1 MVDLANPYD
10 AQRIQQMAAQKA
22 NYQPN
27 PVSVAAPAPGL
38 GEQAKQMAA
47 NAAMEGAS
55 ETFIDPLMSGAM
67 AKGKSMAMSGLS
79 KLGLGAGSSAATGG
93 ALGGASPLA
102 SGLAGGTAGAGAM
115 GGAMTALGTAVPY
128 VGLGLLAGKAFGLFN
143 QGGFVNGP
151 LSKVRYKRSG
161 GEVTEEIELSMGPLS
176 KGV

>member
-1 MVDLANPYD
+1 MVDLASPYD

-38 GEQAKQMAA
+38 GEQATQMAA

-67 AKGKSMAMSGLS
+67 AKGKSLAMSGLS

-93 ALGGASPLA
+93 MLGGASPLA

-115 GGAMTALGTAVPY
+115 GGAMTALGTAIPY
-128 VGLGLLAGKAFGLFN
+128 VGMGLLAGKAFGLFN

>member
-1 MVDLANPYD
+1 MVDLASPYD
-10 AQRIQQMAAQKA
+10 VQRIKQMAAQKA

-27 PVSVAAPAPGL
+27 PVNVAAPAPGL
-38 GEQAKQMAA
+38 GEQATQMAA
-47 NAAMEGAS
+47 TAAMKGAS
-55 ETFIDPLMSGAM
+55 ESIIAPLMS
-67 AKGKSMAMSGLS
+67 SAMSGLS

-161 GEVTEEIELSMGPLS
+161 GEVTEEIDLSMGPLS

>member
-27 PVSVAAPAPGL
+27 PVNVAAPAPGL
-38 GEQAKQMAA
+38 GEQATQMAA
-47 NAAMEGAS
+47 NAAMKGAS
-55 ETFIDPLMSGAM
+55 ETFIDPLMSSAM

>member
-1 MVDLANPYD
+1 
-10 AQRIQQMAAQKA
+10 MAKQKA

-38 GEQAKQMAA
+38 GEQATQMAT

-67 AKGKSMAMSGLS
+67 AKGKSLAMSGLS
-79 KLGLGAGSSAATGG
+79 KLGLGAGMPAAGTQAAALASKTGAAAAGGMG
-93 ALGGASPLA
+93 ALG
-102 SGLAGGTAGAGAM
+102 
-115 GGAMTALGTAVPY
+115 ALGTAIPY
-128 VGLGLLAGKAFGLFN
+128 VGMGLLAGKAFGLFN